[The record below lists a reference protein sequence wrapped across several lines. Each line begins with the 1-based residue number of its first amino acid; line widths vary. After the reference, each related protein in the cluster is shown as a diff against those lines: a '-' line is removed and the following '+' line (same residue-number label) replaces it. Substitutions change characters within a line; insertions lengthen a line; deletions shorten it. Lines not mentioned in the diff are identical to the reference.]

1 MADDRVTY
9 TVIVDYTQNE
19 EGDEHYAELKAE
31 VKDRMQHVHASKG
44 TSEAQLVSIA
54 EA

>member
-9 TVIVDYTQNE
+9 TVIVDYTQNNE
-19 EGDEHYAELKAE
+19 SDEQYAELKAE
-31 VKDRMQHVHASKG
+31 VKSKIAHVQASKG